1 MTFDPRSARDRAD
14 LGTRPRPRAPAP
26 RGVEPPPPTW
36 PEATVPS
43 RSPRSF
49 TTSKVLAGGLAAAT
63 SAVLGSYLG
72 VFGTVGGAAAG
83 AVATAV
89 STEVYQRSIERTTDR
104 VRSRVGGQ
112 PRGRQPQAARTATGN
127 RRRAWP
133 RLLVWTV
140 VIFALGIG
148 VVSGVER
155 LKGGPLSGGT
165 EGTSLGRVLPINLE
179 PVVGGLLGSS
189 DQGSSKQSDHPDD
202 SGSGSGER
210 RDPGLVGG
218 LVTGLTG
225 H

>member
-26 RGVEPPPPTW
+26 RGLEPPPPTW

-148 VVSGVER
+148 LVSGVER

-165 EGTSLGRVLPINLE
+165 EGTSL
-179 PVVGGLLGSS
+179 
-189 DQGSSKQSDHPDD
+189 
-202 SGSGSGER
+202 
-210 RDPGLVGG
+210 
-218 LVTGLTG
+218 
-225 H
+225 

>member
-1 MTFDPRSARDRAD
+1 M
-14 LGTRPRPRAPAP
+14 
-26 RGVEPPPPTW
+26 
-36 PEATVPS
+36 
-43 RSPRSF
+43 
-49 TTSKVLAGGLAAAT
+49 AAAT

-89 STEVYQRSIERTTDR
+89 STEVYQRSIERTRDH

-133 RLLVWTV
+133 RLLIWTV

-148 VVSGVER
+148 VVSGIER
-155 LKGGPLSGGT
+155 VKGGPLSGGT
-165 EGTSLGRVLPINLE
+165 QGTSLGRVLPINLE
-179 PVVGGLLGSS
+179 PVLGGLLGSS
-189 DQGSSKQSDHPDD
+189 DQGASKKSDHPDD
-202 SGSGSGER
+202 SGSGSGQR

-218 LVTGLTG
+218 LVSGLTG
-225 H
+225 G